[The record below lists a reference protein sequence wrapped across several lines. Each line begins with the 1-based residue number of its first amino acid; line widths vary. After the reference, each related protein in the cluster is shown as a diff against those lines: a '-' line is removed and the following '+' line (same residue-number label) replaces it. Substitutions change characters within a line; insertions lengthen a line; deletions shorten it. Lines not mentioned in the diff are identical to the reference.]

1 MKKIKKIFENQYYEI
16 FNIDEFDIEDYME
29 NIELIDESDECFE
42 DDSLEILE

>member
-29 NIELIDESDECFE
+29 NIELIDESDEYFE
-42 DDSLEILE
+42 DDSLEIIE

>member
-16 FNIDEFDIEDYME
+16 FDIDEFDIEDYME